1 MLIFG
6 SGSDQVLTQFVSL
19 PTDLFSLGCVR
30 VLAFLSRVKAR
41 PGFGA
46 VEIALG
52 FVSLAFSC
60 SAPSW
65 LSRLRP
71 EATAPPPLVPIFV
84 KGALG
89 SGLSASRTSAA
100 VGVPAFPAARRHGL
114 VPGVSHKCRPFRFPD
129 SCLVALEFG
138 PAAGACSWHS
148 PEHAALSRVLQSR
161 ALGLLTAMCRLSSSR
176 AMILYRVS
184 SRSG

>member
-1 MLIFG
+1 LKNLSLFRSWSFLLDLGNSFFG
-6 SGSDQVLTQFVSL
+6 VDFWFRIRPSVGSIRSL
-19 PTDLFSLGCVR
+19 PADLFSRGCVR

-52 FVSLAFSC
+52 FVPLAFSR

-84 KGALG
+84 KEALG
-89 SGLSASRTSAA
+89 LRLPASLTRAA
-100 VGVPAFPAARRHGL
+100 VGAPAFPAARRHGSL
-114 VPGVSHKCRPFRFPD
+114 G
-129 SCLVALEFG
+129 
-138 PAAGACSWHS
+138 S
-148 PEHAALSRVLQSR
+148 PEARHLGQVLLER
-161 ALGLLTAMCRLSSSR
+161 R
-176 AMILYRVS
+176 
-184 SRSG
+184 